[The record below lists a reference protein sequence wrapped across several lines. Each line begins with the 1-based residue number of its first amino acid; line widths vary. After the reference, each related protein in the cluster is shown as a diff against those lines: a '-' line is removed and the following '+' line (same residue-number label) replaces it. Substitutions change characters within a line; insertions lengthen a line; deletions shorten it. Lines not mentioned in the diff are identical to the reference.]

1 MISLSSIQRSKA
13 GASLPTP
20 ASRGLRGRLLQ
31 LDHHDTVV
39 VNQQKTKVLAVNAGI
54 EEEGNQKMT

>member
-1 MISLSSIQRSKA
+1 M
-13 GASLPTP
+13 PTP

-31 LDHHDTVV
+31 LDHHDTV

-54 EEEGNQKMT
+54 EEEGNQKMTWY

>member
-39 VNQQKTKVLAVNAGI
+39 NQQKTKVLAVNAGI